1 MIRNGDSVVQVAP
14 IGILRCAHC
23 LFRVGLNH
31 NPSLHHLPFL
41 RTKHKKKNSLS
52 HFQSPQHSQ
61 ITQFLCKQSLTIRIE
76 RLWMACNAPPRKD
89 RFGKTLNVCSH
100 QTCILGFVSERELF
114 VILVQELPS
123 TNRTYLVVVSFL
135 YGHFSPSS
143 TKPTC
148 YPKSDA
154 FKKNCLNGS
163 EETQKNQFQE
173 LL

>member
-1 MIRNGDSVVQVAP
+1 MKGENLWFETVTQSCRSLQLEFSGVLIASFVWDS
-14 IGILRCAHC
+14 ITILRCIISR
-23 LFRVGLNH
+23 FWERNI
-31 NPSLHHLPFL
+31 
-41 RTKHKKKNSLS
+41 RKKKSLS

-154 FKKNCLNGS
+154 FKKIV
-163 EETQKNQFQE
+163 
-173 LL
+173 